1 MAQAAGLALGI
12 DVGTLSARAGL
23 FDLRGRLVGH
33 GVAPIEIA
41 RPRQD
46 FVEESTEDIWRAC
59 GRAVREALAV
69 AGCKPVDVV
78 GVGFDATSSLAA
90 VDAAGRPVSLSQ
102 TGDDRWN
109 VIVWMDHR
117 AEEQARRLNSIPH
130 EVLRYV
136 GGSLS
141 PEMELPKLLWVKE
154 NLPASWRRAGLFLD
168 LADYFTY
175 RATGSDVRSLCT
187 TVCKWTYLG
196 HEERWP
202 REYFRAGGL
211 DDLFRGGPGGG
222 SRIGSQVRPIGERLG
237 GLTAEAACDL
247 GLDPG
252 IPVGVGMIDAHA
264 GGLGV
269 LGARSEALGGDGG
282 AEDLDRVLALIGGTS
297 SCHMAVSKEPRFIP
311 GVWGP
316 YFSAMVAGLWL
327 TEGGQ
332 SASGS
337 LIDHV
342 IADAAAS
349 EEIRGRAREGGTTVY
364 QILNGEIEKLRAA
377 EPGREPTEDLHVLP
391 YFLGNRSPR
400 ADPTLRGVV
409 SGLGLD
415 GSPAALAR
423 RYLATVQ
430 AVAYGTRHIVETLNA
445 AGYRIDTLLACGGG
459 THNPVWLREHAD
471 VTGCRIVLPRESEAV
486 LLGSAIL
493 GAVAAGAHPSV
504 LAAVAAMGGSEKT
517 IEPDPGRR
525 GFHGRKYEVFL
536 RMHAQYLEL
545 RELMAPRR

>member
-1 MAQAAGLALGI
+1 MAQAPGLVLGI

-23 FDLRGRLVGH
+23 FDLRGGMAGH
-33 GVAPIEIA
+33 GVGQLKLT
-41 RPRQD
+41 RPQPD
-46 FVEESTEDIWRAC
+46 FVEESTEDIWQAC
-59 GRAVREALAV
+59 GSAVRMALEDAGCRPEDV
-69 AGCKPVDVV
+69 AGI
-78 GVGFDATSSLAA
+78 GFDATSSLAA
-90 VDAAGRPVSLSQ
+90 VDAAGRPVSLSP

-117 AEEQARRLNSIPH
+117 AEEQARRLNAIPH

-136 GGSLS
+136 GGGLS

-154 NLPASWRRAGLFLD
+154 NLPAIWRRAGRFLD
-168 LADYFTY
+168 LADYLTF
-175 RATGSDVRSLCT
+175 RATGSEVRSLCT

-196 HEERWP
+196 HESRWA
-202 REYFRAGGL
+202 RDFFEAAGL
-211 DDLFRGGPGGG
+211 ADLFLGGPGGG
-222 SRIGSQVRPIGERLG
+222 PRIGSDVRPMGERIG
-237 GLTAEAACDL
+237 GLAADAARDL
-247 GLDPG
+247 GLAPG
-252 IPVGVGMIDAHA
+252 TPVGVGIIDAHA

-269 LGARSEALGGDGG
+269 LGSRPDIFDGDRGPG
-282 AEDLDRVLALIGGTS
+282 EIERVLALIGGTS
-297 SCHMAVSKEPRFIP
+297 SCQMAVSREPRFIS

-316 YFSAMVAGLWL
+316 YFSAMVPGLWL

-332 SASGS
+332 SATGS

-349 EEIRGRAREGGTTVY
+349 EEVRKRAREGGTTVY
-364 QILNGEIEKLRAA
+364 QTLNDEIDKLRAA
-377 EPGREPTEDLHVLP
+377 EPGLEPTEELHILP

-400 ADPTLRGVV
+400 ADPSLRGVV

-430 AVAYGTRHIVETLNA
+430 AVAYGTRHIIEALNA

-459 THNPVWLREHAD
+459 THNPIWLREHAD

-493 GAVAAGAHPSV
+493 GAVAAGVQPGV
-504 LAAVAAMGGSEKT
+504 LAAAQAMGGSEKT
-517 IEPDPGRR
+517 IDPDPARLA
-525 GFHGRKYEVFL
+525 FHERKYKVFL

-545 RELMAPRR
+545 RELMVPGG